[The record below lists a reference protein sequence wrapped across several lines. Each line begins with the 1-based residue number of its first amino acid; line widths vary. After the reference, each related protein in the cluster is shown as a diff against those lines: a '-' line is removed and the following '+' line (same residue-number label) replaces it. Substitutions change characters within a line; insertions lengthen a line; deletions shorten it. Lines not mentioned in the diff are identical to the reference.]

1 VGPQVFSGD
10 TFGALG
16 RALDAASLRQE
27 TIAGNLAN
35 VNTPGYRRKDVA
47 AFAAELGDQAG
58 RRLAL
63 RQTRARHL
71 NTDGTAGGGVPGTPP
86 VVVTDGR
93 NGGMRLDGN
102 NVDPDAEAARLAE
115 AEITYTALT
124 RALSEQFAALRVA
137 INGAPR

>member
-71 NTDGTAGGGVPGTPP
+71 NTEGTGGVSETPAA
-86 VVVTDGR
+86 VVTDGR